1 MWPAKKYWPQ
11 DLEIGENIWEI
22 KFKKKIV
29 EGGVECSGLCDPGD
43 RIIYIKY
50 PQSPEELFSTLVHEV
65 LHAIEFEY
73 EANIGEYK
81 VRKFETGLIQFFG
94 QLFNV

>member
-1 MWPAKKYWPQ
+1 MWPERKYWPT
-11 DLEIGENIWEI
+11 DLMIGDNLWEI

-29 EGGVECSGLCDPGD
+29 ESGVECTGLCDPGD
-43 RIIYIKY
+43 RILYIKY
-50 PQSPEELFSTLVHEV
+50 PQTGVELFSTLLHEV

-81 VRKFETGLIQFFG
+81 VRKFKSFSSW
-94 QLFNV
+94 